1 MNRYRLVWLVCDPFT
16 GGRVVLGA
24 LVSADGAVSFA
35 SANRAFR
42 KSLSPAQ
49 QVLADIVC
57 EELASA
63 QAFDELPAGL
73 GPQVIAGAP
82 VRLPERITEPG
93 RWVRESVLRLAA

>member
-35 SANRAFR
+35 SADRGFR
-42 KSLSPAQ
+42 KSLSPEQ

-57 EELASA
+57 EELARTSV
-63 QAFDELPAGL
+63 FEELPAGL
-73 GPQVIAGAP
+73 GPQVIAGEP
-82 VRLPERITEPG
+82 TRLPERITEPG

>member
-24 LVSADGAVSFA
+24 LVSTDGGVSFA
-35 SANRAFR
+35 SADRAFR
-42 KSLSPAQ
+42 RSLSPAQ

-57 EELASA
+57 EELAHT

-73 GPQVIAGAP
+73 GPQVIAGEP
-82 VRLPERITEPG
+82 TRLPERITEPG